1 MDAPTIEQ
9 PQIDPAPS
17 LPTADTPP
25 ITAQRPALPTT
36 DGIAA
41 IAQPAAPATAQEAVS
56 TATDPAT
63 AAEVPGGGLA
73 GLAGGAGSMGG
84 AESAL
89 MRGVGIS
96 DKVLGREEKA
106 GRFAEMEAQL
116 AELDS
121 ELYDP
126 EAERR
131 QQLQAFLIGTA
142 GATNIGYAMAGGAAA
157 AINLENRQKQNQRS
171 RMVDRLALS
180 ERGMTLDS
188 ELGRSALS
196 LGQQMFAD
204 FNANQREAM
213 SAAATLGAARL
224 RAVAD
229 QAKLDFEREKEAN
242 SDTFRYAE
250 LEVRKATNAIEDARN
265 EELAAT
271 RRLEGVLRATADL
284 GTLSTAVHEQ
294 AAELYGLEEAN
305 FRVSTAT
312 PGTPEY
318 KVAREAAKLAEADAN
333 AYAASLL
340 EKFNVHDRLEDLNIQ
355 FAELS
360 GTTRLD
366 PKDIV
371 DFKKQ

>member
-1 MDAPTIEQ
+1 LDQMGES
-9 PQIDPAPS
+9 PS
-17 LPTADTPP
+17 
-25 ITAQRPALPTT
+25 
-36 DGIAA
+36 AA
-41 IAQPAAPATAQEAVS
+41 IAPPAAPATAEQAIQ
-56 TATDPAT
+56 TPPPPAS
-63 AAEVPGGGLA
+63 GGAGLA

-106 GRFAEMEAQL
+106 GRYADMEAQL
-116 AELDS
+116 AELDA

-188 ELGRSALS
+188 ELGRAALS

-204 FNANQREAM
+204 FNANQRIAM

-229 QAKLDFEREKEAN
+229 QAKLDFEREKAADDN
-242 SDTFRYAE
+242 TFQYAE
-250 LEVRKATNAIEDARN
+250 LEVRKATNAIEAARN
-265 EELAAT
+265 EELAIT
-271 RRLEGVLRATADL
+271 RRVEGVLTATRNL
-284 GTLSTAVHEQ
+284 VELSSETYKQGAKLFNVEQ
-294 AAELYGLEEAN
+294 ANYELSLL
-305 FRVSTAT
+305 T
-312 PGTPEY
+312 PDNRNYET
-318 KVAREAAKLAEADAN
+318 AREKAKLAEADAN
-333 AYAASLL
+333 AYATSFL
-340 EKFNVHDRLEDLNIQ
+340 EQHGVNDQLEALQRRLY
-355 FAELS
+355 ELYELE
-360 GTTRLD
+360 GMDAMPGLD
-366 PKDIV
+366 PKNILNIE
-371 DFKKQ
+371 QQ